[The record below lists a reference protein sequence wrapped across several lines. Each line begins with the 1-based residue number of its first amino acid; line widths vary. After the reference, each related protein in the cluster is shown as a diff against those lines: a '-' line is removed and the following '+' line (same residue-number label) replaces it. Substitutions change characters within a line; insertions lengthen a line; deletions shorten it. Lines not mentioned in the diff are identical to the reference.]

1 MLRTRGTTLVPVK
14 IDELFISSYEKVA
27 ESFDYTLENTIQTL
41 ETKINEIKQM
51 NQVKKEMSGPTGL
64 VWNTWDSMI
73 GFEAKR

>member
-64 VWNTWDSMI
+64 V
-73 GFEAKR
+73 